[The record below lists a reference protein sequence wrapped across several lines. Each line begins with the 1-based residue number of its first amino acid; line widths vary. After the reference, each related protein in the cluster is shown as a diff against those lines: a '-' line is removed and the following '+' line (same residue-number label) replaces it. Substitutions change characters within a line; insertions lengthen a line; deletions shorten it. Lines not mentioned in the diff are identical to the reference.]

1 MSNQNTVNTA
11 NTVVKISSAERKNMI
26 DNIVGA
32 LVAFANTA
40 NAQYSQ
46 TQEEAQK
53 AARATLEERIERLFC
68 GVYAIPK
75 SAVQCVVDDCLM
87 RATKYTKGDFA
98 ACSGSVFRKWVLQDM
113 LVGHFGID
121 LEAHAK
127 TKEATAKRS
136 KRTIKE
142 ADGTVRPMTEEE
154 LRQWDENRLAK
165 LQKEMDAIYARMG
178 K

>member
-1 MSNQNTVNTA
+1 MSNQ
-11 NTVVKISSAERKNMI
+11 NTVVKISSAERKTMI

-68 GVYAIPK
+68 GVYAVPR

-113 LVGHFGID
+113 LVGHFGIN

-127 TKEATAKRS
+127 TKESTAKRA

-165 LQKEMDAIYARMG
+165 LQKEMEAIYARMG